1 MKHKNILILLFI
13 GLSFLFNSPMYA
25 EGNFIESN
33 IFNSLKEGDKAAVL
47 MVHFGTTNDD
57 TRIRTIEAIN
67 KKMAEAFPGTEVREA
82 WTSRIVV
89 YRLKKRGIQKQNPD
103 EALKQ
108 LKAEGYTHIIIQS
121 SNIIEGIEME
131 SLRKDIALWEKE
143 FKEIRIGTPL
153 LYSPADYEA
162 VIDAVTKKGAKE
174 GVTLLVGHGT
184 YTPATAQYA
193 MTDYMLKAKG
203 FNNFIVG
210 TIEGYPSF
218 DDAAIQLKKSGVK
231 KVMLMPFM
239 FVAGEHAKNDI
250 ADDWKSQLEE
260 QGYQVTV
267 LMEGLGEN
275 PGIQSIFIE
284 HARFAANH
292 KYLEITAKK
301 KEYAKGKEKYE

>member
-1 MKHKNILILLFI
+1 MKHKNILILLLTS
-13 GLSFLFNSPMYA
+13 LSFLFSLPMYA

-174 GVTLLVGHGT
+174 GATLLVGHGT

-275 PGIQSIFIE
+275 PDIQNIFID